1 MAEPRDQYSTV
12 SLILHWGIALAI
24 LTQVLLITAHE
35 ATEGQTIS
43 REFVQ
48 IHKALGL
55 TVLILTLARI
65 GWRIANPAP
74 PLPDGMKRWEKGLA
88 RTTHILFYVLLI
100 AMPLTGWAAVS
111 ATGRDLSWFGL
122 FNWPLLPITGG
133 RDAFRSII
141 DIHEL
146 VMKGLY
152 VLIALHVAAALKHQ
166 FINRDNVLHRM
177 IPLIPR
183 RP

>member
-1 MAEPRDQYSTV
+1 MAEPRNRYSVV
-12 SLILHWGIALAI
+12 SLILHWAIAGMILA
-24 LTQVLLITAHE
+24 QVLLITANE
-35 ATEGQTIS
+35 ATEGQAIS

-48 IHKALGL
+48 VHKALGL
-55 TVLILTLARI
+55 TVLVLTLFRI
-65 GWRIANPAP
+65 GWRFANPAL

-152 VLIALHVAAALKHQ
+152 VLIALHVLAALKHQ
-166 FINRDNVLHRM
+166 FVDRDNVLHRM
-177 IPLIPR
+177 IPWIPR